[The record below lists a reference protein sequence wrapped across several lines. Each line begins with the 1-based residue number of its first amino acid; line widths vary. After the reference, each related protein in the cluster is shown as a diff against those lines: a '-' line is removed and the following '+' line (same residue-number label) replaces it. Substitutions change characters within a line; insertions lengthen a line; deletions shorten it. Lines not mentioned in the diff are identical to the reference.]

1 MPTYPMQIIINHNR
15 FPEIRRKAP
24 DQAKKIVAA
33 TVLQILA
40 EANPP
45 VDTGNL
51 KGFVS
56 VTENSVTWHA
66 YYAGWVNY
74 GTRYMEAR
82 PFVDDAVAAV
92 QPMFVQAIEAMVK
105 QL

>member
-1 MPTYPMQIIINHNR
+1 MVSYPMQIIINHNR
-15 FPEIRRKAP
+15 FPEIQRKAP
-24 DQAKKIVAA
+24 AQAKKIVAA

-40 EANPP
+40 EASPP

-66 YYAGWVNY
+66 YYAGFVNY
-74 GTRYMEAR
+74 GTSKMAAR

-92 QPMFVQAIEAMVK
+92 QPMFVAAMEAMAS